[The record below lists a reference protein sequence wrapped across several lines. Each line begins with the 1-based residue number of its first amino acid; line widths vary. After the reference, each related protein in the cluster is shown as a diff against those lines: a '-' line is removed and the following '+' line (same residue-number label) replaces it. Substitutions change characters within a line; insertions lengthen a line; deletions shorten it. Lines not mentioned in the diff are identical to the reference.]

1 MIMKK
6 AILFFAAA
14 ILLAFTACTNDES
27 VKFDGACDVGS
38 VSHAGSWSL
47 DSGIYTLT
55 AAGLNLWA
63 EKDAFYFVWKKVSGD
78 FEFSGDFAFEG
89 EGVNPHRKT
98 GFMIRET
105 LDADSR
111 YADIALHGDGLT
123 SLQYRE
129 AKGAETLEKSSE
141 KTGPRSVSF
150 RREGG
155 KIIVRD
161 GFGEIPAEDDIVLD
175 IEFPEECYVG
185 MFLCSHEEDVVET
198 AYVSNLKFK
207 N

>member
-1 MIMKK
+1 MKK
-6 AILFFAAA
+6 LVLLALAS
-14 ILLAFTACTNDES
+14 LLAFTACNGDKP

-38 VSHAGSWSL
+38 VSHAGTWSFE
-47 DSGIYTLT
+47 SGKYTIS

-63 EKDAFYFVWKKVSGD
+63 KTDAFYFIWKKVSGD
-78 FEFSGDFAFEG
+78 FEFSGDFDFEG
-89 EGVNPHRKT
+89 EGVNPHRKV

-105 LDADSR
+105 LDPDSR

-129 AKGAETLEKSSE
+129 TKGDVTLEKSSE
-141 KTGPRSVSF
+141 KKGPRSVSF
-150 RREGG
+150 RREGD

-161 GFGEIPAEDDIVLD
+161 GFGEIPAEDDITLD
-175 IEFPEECYVG
+175 IKFPEECYVG
-185 MFLCSHEEDVVET
+185 LFLCSHEEDVVET
-198 AYVSNLKFK
+198 AYATNVKFK